1 MKCIFIYNPVSGKGK
16 ISKKLDYIKSEL
28 GKRYETVDVKAT
40 QGPGDMSKFA
50 RDAVG
55 QYDAIIFS
63 GGDGSFNEVVQGLA
77 DLDNTPALGYIPSG
91 TVNDIAHSLK
101 IPKKIKKALKVIQ
114 AGRVE
119 TLDCMKANDRYSLYV
134 VAAGIFT
141 DTSYSTSQSQKNHL
155 GKLAYGLD
163 GIKRNMHFKEF
174 KIDCNDCNTQVHY
187 EDCTLVTFMNG
198 RYVSGFNTNKHSS
211 MQDGKIEVAIV
222 RGRTKANI
230 FRKIAALL
238 SVAKLFLFG
247 YGAKSKHIIHMEGSS
262 FDVSVA
268 DDIIWTIDGEKGPNG
283 GLHIEVVPKRI
294 NVIVSK
300 KYKVKQ

>member
-1 MKCIFIYNPVSGKGK
+1 MKCVFIYNPVSGKGK
-16 ISKKLDYIKSEL
+16 ISKKLDYIKAEL
-28 GKRYETVDVKAT
+28 AKKYDTVDVMAT

-55 QYDAIIFS
+55 KYDAVIFS
-63 GGDGSFNEVVQGLA
+63 GGDGSFNEVVEGIA
-77 DLDNTPALGYIPSG
+77 DLEETPALGYIPSG

-114 AGRVE
+114 EGRVE

-141 DTSYSTSQSQKNHL
+141 DSSYSTPQSQKNHL

-163 GIKRNMHFKEF
+163 GLKRNLHFKEF
-174 KIDCNDCNTQVHY
+174 KIDCNDCKTQLHY
-187 EDCTLVTFMNG
+187 DDCTLVAFMNG
-198 RYVSGFNTNKHSS
+198 RYVSGFNTNKHASL
-211 MQDGKIEVAIV
+211 QDGRIEVALV
-222 RGRTKANI
+222 RGRTKANV

-247 YGAKSKHIIHMEGSS
+247 FRAKSKHIVHMQGSS
-262 FDVSVA
+262 FDVSVS

-283 GLHIEVVPKRI
+283 GLHIEVIPSRI

-300 KYKVKQ
+300 KYRIKQ